1 MAEAKKKILIGYDGA
16 QGADTALADLR
27 RAGLPREANVRVIA
41 VAEPWFLLASG
52 FGGGERML
60 TRDSIS
66 SAQQARSFVE
76 KAATQLRSDFPGWTV
91 ESVVVIGSPAETLV
105 VQADEWKAD
114 LLVLG
119 SHGHS
124 ALGRFFFGSVS
135 HSVVTQAHCS
145 VRIARVRPEKP
156 VTGPDSPVRIVIG
169 VDGSPGAET
178 AISAVASR
186 QWPPGSEVLVVHGL
200 WTMPP
205 VSEEMEMHEHIALQ
219 MAEWVERERSVAEE
233 VVAATAERL
242 KAAGLIATSIVKED
256 EPKQLLLREAEGWDA
271 DCIFVGA
278 RGRSRLERMLLGSVS
293 TAIVMRAHCSV
304 EVVRA

>member
-1 MAEAKKKILIGYDGA
+1 MAEAKKKILIGYDGT
-16 QGADTALADLR
+16 QGADAALADLR

-41 VAEPWFLLASG
+41 VAEPWFLLASS
-52 FGGGERML
+52 FGGGERMFI
-60 TRDSIS
+60 RDSIS
-66 SAQQARSFVE
+66 SVQQARSFVE
-76 KAATQLRSDFPGWTV
+76 RAATQLRSDFPGWTI
-91 ESVVVIGSPAETLV
+91 ESAVVVGSPAETLV

-124 ALGRFFFGSVS
+124 AWGRFFFGSVS

-145 VRIARVRPEKP
+145 VRIARIRPEKP
-156 VTGPDSPVRIVIG
+156 VTDPNSPVRIVIG
-169 VDGSPGAET
+169 VDGSPGAN
-178 AISAVASR
+178 AAVSAVASR

-200 WTMPP
+200 WTVPP

-219 MAEWVERERSVAEE
+219 MAEWVAREKSVAEE
-233 VVAATAERL
+233 MVATTAERL

-293 TAIVMRAHCSV
+293 TAIVTRAHCSV